1 MRGFFEGKYR
11 DLHAMVYQT
20 EYRLPVYR
28 NLGMVAFASAGQVA
42 STVPGF
48 SFRRFKYGGG
58 IGFRYKLNDEGL
70 NIRLDFGIGD
80 QRAFYFGLNE
90 VI

>member
-28 NLGMVAFASAGQVA
+28 NLGLVVFGSAGQVA
-42 STVPGF
+42 PTVKRFSTQR
-48 SFRRFKYGGG
+48 FRYGGG
-58 IGFRYKLNDEGL
+58 VGFRYKLNDEGL
-70 NIRLDFGIGD
+70 NIRLDIGIGD
-80 QRAFYFGLNE
+80 QRALYFGLNE